1 MELREGGVGVE
12 RYFGKVARFPLTL
25 LEEVVYYAP

>member
-12 RYFGKVARFPLTL
+12 KYFGKVARFPLTL
-25 LEEVVYYAP
+25 LKEVVYFEA